1 MCGPDR
7 DWVPFLAAAD
17 AAVIDHS
24 SLGLYYALL
33 ARPTVAV
40 PVRDRAVNPAAP
52 VAVLRALSPA
62 VSGGGDLA
70 AAVKAVVV
78 VFRLG
83 PAAAV
88 GTLTALATVLA
99 TVPQII
105 KAVQGRAR

>member
-1 MCGPDR
+1 MPQNNKMVMLSG
-7 DWVPFLAAAD
+7 VTVVLA
-17 AAVIDHS
+17 II
-24 SLGLYYALL
+24 AL
-33 ARPTVAV
+33 AGA
-40 PVRDRAVNPAAP
+40 
-52 VAVLRALSPA
+52 
-62 VSGGGDLA
+62 
-70 AAVKAVVV
+70 V

>member
-1 MCGPDR
+1 
-7 DWVPFLAAAD
+7 
-17 AAVIDHS
+17 
-24 SLGLYYALL
+24 
-33 ARPTVAV
+33 
-40 PVRDRAVNPAAP
+40 
-52 VAVLRALSPA
+52 
-62 VSGGGDLA
+62 
-70 AAVKAVVV
+70 VV